1 MASLL
6 LAVIYLAF
14 ISTGLPDSLLGS
26 AWPLMVGGF
35 EVPLSYA
42 GVISTIIFS
51 GSIAASLFS
60 DRLLRRFGVGMV
72 TAGSTLLTVIGMVG
86 FSLAPSF
93 PMLCLAA
100 VPYGLGS
107 GAIDTALNN
116 YVALHY
122 AARHMNWLHCCW
134 GVGAS
139 LGPYIMGAAVS
150 ANQGW
155 RMGYGWNAVIQA
167 VLTLVLFLSLPLW
180 KKNGDRGMTKKES
193 EPSIGLVGAVKL
205 PGVKAMMLAF
215 VGYCGFEST
224 VNLWT
229 SSYLV
234 EFKHINADAAAS
246 LASLFF
252 MGITIGRFVSGFVAD
267 RVGDRNMIRLGAG
280 VIFLGAALI
289 ALPIASEGIALV
301 GFLLIGIGAAPI
313 YPSLVHAIP
322 HHFGTTHSRAVTAAQ
337 MAGASTAN
345 TLMPPLF
352 GVVAQYV
359 NIGFFPLFMGA
370 FIALMLGMYELVC
383 RKRARK

>member
-42 GVISTIIFS
+42 GAISTIIFS
-51 GSIAASLFS
+51 GSIVASLCS

-72 TAGSTLLTVIGMVG
+72 TAGSTLLTVVGMVG
-86 FSLAPSF
+86 FGLAPSF
-93 PMLCLAA
+93 PVLCLAA

-139 LGPYIMGAAVS
+139 LGPYVMGAAVS

-155 RMGYGWNAVIQA
+155 RMGYGWNALIQA
-167 VLTLVLFLSLPLW
+167 GLTLILFLSLPLW
-180 KKNGDRGMTKKES
+180 KKNGDRSMAKKES

-234 EFKHINADAAAS
+234 EFKHIGADTAAS

-252 MGITIGRFVSGFVAD
+252 MGITIGRFVAGFVAD
-267 RVGDRNMIRLGAG
+267 RFGDRAMIRLGAG
-280 VIFLGAALI
+280 IIFLGAGMI
-289 ALPIASEGIALV
+289 ALPVTGEMVALV

-322 HHFGTTHSRAVTAAQ
+322 GHFGKEHSRAVVAAQ

-345 TLMPPLF
+345 TLMPPIF

-359 NIGFFPLFMGA
+359 NIGFFPLFIGA
-370 FIALMLGMYELVC
+370 FIALMLWMYESVS
-383 RKRARK
+383 RKQRV